1 VRHGTR
7 KATARTEAATGGTTT
22 AAMITA
28 KGCTIEQEKLGSESQ
43 SDDEFIA
50 LVERVFYWI
59 QPF

>member
-1 VRHGTR
+1 
-7 KATARTEAATGGTTT
+7 
-22 AAMITA
+22 MITA